1 MRKVQ
6 TDFISQLGKTRENL
20 QLSDDTVSSQAVMIK
35 QDSASF
41 ADSSC
46 HSSPVGSVL
55 FKNGFFP
62 DKMLIS
68 RALHRSIAVF
78 NSPVIL
84 AQTFTALTVCSI
96 DARQVRVRVARNK
109 CTQPERCKTF
119 SPFRRCHRGAP
130 RRELTNYLLSEF
142 AHQRRK
148 GCDGEDTAAT
158 PPDDIVAAAS
168 SPSVPFSNPRPF

>member
-1 MRKVQ
+1 MVSFSLRQRIFLYPIPDTRPVSFHLSQ
-6 TDFISQLGKTRENL
+6 FGQLGKTRENL
-20 QLSDDTVSSQAVMIK
+20 QLRDDTVSSQAVMIK

-78 NSPVIL
+78 NSPV
-84 AQTFTALTVCSI
+84 TF
-96 DARQVRVRVARNK
+96 R
-109 CTQPERCKTF
+109 
-119 SPFRRCHRGAP
+119 FRRLFWP
-130 RRELTNYLLSEF
+130 KLLRHLPSARLMRDKCAYEWR
-142 AHQRRK
+142 AINALSRNDAKHSALS
-148 GCDGEDTAAT
+148 DAAT
-158 PPDDIVAAAS
+158 EA
-168 SPSVPFSNPRPF
+168 RPGES